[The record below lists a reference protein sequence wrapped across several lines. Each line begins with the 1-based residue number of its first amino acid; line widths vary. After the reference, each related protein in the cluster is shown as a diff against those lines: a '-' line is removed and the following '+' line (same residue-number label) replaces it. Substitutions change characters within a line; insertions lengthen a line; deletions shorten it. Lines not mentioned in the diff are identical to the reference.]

1 MEADKIGQ
9 ILELM
14 AEMNNKMDTGFN
26 KVYEEFDKV
35 RSEMADEFSKVRSE
49 MADEFGKV
57 RSEMTDEFGKVY
69 DEFGNVYSEI
79 KSVRMTLENETNKN
93 IKIIAEGHMDLSNKL
108 DNALKIENEKE
119 LFKIRLNILE
129 NQVQQIRARIN

>member
-26 KVYEEFDKV
+26 KVY
-35 RSEMADEFSKVRSE
+35 DEFGKVRSE
-49 MADEFGKV
+49 MADEFGKAYEEFDKV
-57 RSEMTDEFGKVY
+57 YDEFGKVY